1 MCKGENQ
8 MIKYTLN
15 DYNFNESEEFQDYVQ
30 ERKGGKWLPLA
41 QYINFINSCK
51 RSWIR
56 WINTTTYQAQALLKA
71 RKAKEK
77 QEKDNIGED

>member
-1 MCKGENQ
+1 

-15 DYNFNESEEFQDYVQ
+15 DYNFAESEEFQAYVR
-30 ERKGGKWLPLA
+30 ERKRGKWLPPA

-71 RKAKEK
+71 RKAKEE
-77 QEKDNIGED
+77 QENSNIERD

>member
-30 ERKGGKWLPLA
+30 ERKGGKWLPPA

-51 RSWIR
+51 KAWIR
-56 WINTTTYQAQALLKA
+56 WINTTTYQVQAVLKA
-71 RKAKEK
+71 RKAKEE
-77 QEKDNIGED
+77 QENSNIGGD